1 MAPWDGAGVQ
11 KKKKAK
17 TKDNGKREGTGHVRW
32 RGCEDKNKDA
42 GFPIRS
48 PIKNIGDDKKGKRCE
63 ERGGYEDKGAGVP
76 GSVWISSALSV
87 ISLAKAWKSRRA
99 S

>member
-1 MAPWDGAGVQ
+1 MGWRGVQ

-48 PIKNIGDDKKGKRCE
+48 QIKNVGDDKKGKRA
-63 ERGGYEDKGAGVP
+63 RRGGGYEDKGTGGP
-76 GSVWISSALSV
+76 GSVSISPALSV
-87 ISLAKAWKSRRA
+87 ISLANFWKSRRA